1 MPRLAHR
8 PALDGLRGA
17 AVLSVLLYHTG
28 VLRGGWIGVDT
39 FFVLSG
45 YLITSLL
52 LAEHDRTGGI
62 ALKAFWGR
70 RARRLLPALFLLL
83 AGVGLFAALVA
94 TAEARSV
101 IRQDLWGA
109 LTYGSNW
116 LDIVRGSGYWQTF
129 TQPSPLAHIWS
140 LAIEEQ
146 FYVVWPLVAW
156 WALRRGG
163 ARTAGDGG
171 GRRRGSCSPPGRIG
185 LAWAGASVDRLY
197 LGTDTRAPALLL
209 GATLGALRVGTAR
222 PGLLRVAHVAGPL
235 GVALLV
241 WAAFTLD
248 GRDPEVYRG
257 ALLGVSLA
265 GALAVV
271 GASQDDGGWFGR
283 VVGWRPLCVLGILS
297 YGIYLAHWPILLAVQ
312 HWSHLGP
319 WATTAVVA
327 PLTIA
332 VAAASYLVVEH
343 PIRLRRGLAWS
354 RPALLPVLAAGC
366 VLAAVGGTVGARP
379 GLQSV
384 DERTLLAALPA
395 AARRPSTSTAATGP
409 SDARGAGRVRHA
421 PADDH
426 APPDDGSRDDPRPA
440 IAPATVPAT
449 ALAATVSAAPS
460 APLVAP
466 MARPAGRTPRVL
478 AVGDSVAYSLSSAL
492 TTMGRRSAID
502 VAVRAAPGCTADDQ
516 RTAYRDGPTTKK
528 EPSVCPTM
536 VQRWPRDV
544 ERFQP
549 DLVLLLYGGFVQG
562 WLVDGQPLDA
572 CDPAYRAHYERAPRP
587 CHRHPDR
594 RWGTARRGPA
604 RLQPCLRRRGG
615 GRRHRGLPHLDL
627 HGRRRPPRRPGQPS
641 CASTCSPARPR
652 TPATRR
658 RSTADGCAST
668 ASTTGTRRPAWP
680 ASGSST
686 SWSSPRRDPSGAVRP
701 SGGGRSGVRQR
712 CAVGTSPGHEGP
724 SG

>member
-1 MPRLAHR
+1 VLVERDDPTLAGRRLGGVDRTPRLAHR

-94 TAEARSV
+94 TAEARGV
-101 IRQDLWGA
+101 IRQDVWGA
-109 LTYGSNW
+109 LTYSSNW

-129 TQPSPLAHIWS
+129 TQPSPLAHVWS

-146 FYVVWPLVAW
+146 FYLVWPLVAW

-163 ARTAGDGG
+163 ARRLVTVAAAGGVLLAVWA
-171 GRRRGSCSPPGRIG
+171 IG
-185 LAWAGASVDRLY
+185 LAWSGASVDRVY

-209 GATLGALRVGTAR
+209 GATLGALRVGAAR
-222 PGLLRVAHVAGPL
+222 PEHRRAARAAGLLGM
-235 GVALLV
+235 ALLV

-248 GRDPEVYRG
+248 GRDPEIYRG

-265 GALAVV
+265 GGLAVL
-271 GASQDDGGWFGR
+271 GASQEDGGWFGR

-312 HWSHLGP
+312 RWYHLGS
-319 WATTAVVA
+319 WATTAVVV
-327 PLTIA
+327 PLTIG
-332 VAAASYLVVEH
+332 VAAASYAVVEH

-354 RPALLPVLAAGC
+354 RPALLPIVAAGC
-366 VLAAVGGTVGARP
+366 AVAAVAGTIGARP
-379 GLQSV
+379 GLRTV

-395 AARRPSTSTAATGP
+395 VEPSTAPGSSAAAVTGP
-409 SDARGAGRVRHA
+409 AVTLSPSVVDPLPSTTVATTAVGPGVT
-421 PADDH
+421 PATV
-426 APPDDGSRDDPRPA
+426 
-440 IAPATVPAT
+440 PATVPAT
-449 ALAATVSAAPS
+449 ALAAAISASPPA

-492 TTMGRRSAID
+492 ATMGQRSAID
-502 VAVRAAPGCTADDQ
+502 VAVRAAPGCTPDDQ
-516 RTAYRDGPTTKK
+516 RTAYRIGPATKR
-528 EPSVCPTM
+528 EPSVCLTM
-536 VQRWPRDV
+536 VQRWPADV

-549 DLVLLLYGGFVQG
+549 DLVLLLYGGFTNG

-572 CDPAYRAHYERAPRP
+572 CDPAYAARYGALLDHAIDTLSAGGARVVVALPAYNRVFGPVQAADATTDCLTATYTDAVARHADRAALLRLDLFACP
-587 CHRHPDR
+587 
-594 RWGTARRGPA
+594 TADTCDSTQVDGA
-604 RLQPCLRRRGG
+604 RLRFDGLHYRGAAARLASQWILDQMVQP
-615 GRRHRGLPHLDL
+615 
-627 HGRRRPPRRPGQPS
+627 
-641 CASTCSPARPR
+641 AA
-652 TPATRR
+652 
-658 RSTADGCAST
+658 
-668 ASTTGTRRPAWP
+668 
-680 ASGSST
+680 
-686 SWSSPRRDPSGAVRP
+686 
-701 SGGGRSGVRQR
+701 
-712 CAVGTSPGHEGP
+712 
-724 SG
+724 

>member
-1 MPRLAHR
+1 VLAERRAPTIDDRRLGGVDRGPRLAHR

-52 LAEHDRTGGI
+52 VAEHDRTGGI
-62 ALKAFWGR
+62 ALRAFWGR

-94 TAEARSV
+94 TAEARTV

-129 TQPSPLAHIWS
+129 TQPSPLAHVWS

-146 FYVVWPLVAW
+146 FYLVWPLVAW

-163 ARTAGDGG
+163 TRRLVTVATAGGVVLAAWA
-171 GRRRGSCSPPGRIG
+171 IG

-209 GATLGALRVGTAR
+209 GAALGALRVGTAR
-222 PGLLRVAHVAGPL
+222 PELQRVARVAGPL
-235 GVALLV
+235 GVTLLV

-271 GASQDDGGWFGR
+271 GASQAGRGWFGR
-283 VVGWRPLCVLGILS
+283 VVGWRPLCILGLLS
-297 YGIYLAHWPILLAVQ
+297 YGIYLAHWPILLAVRR
-312 HWSHLGP
+312 WSHLGP
-319 WATTAVVA
+319 WATTGVVV

-332 VAAASYLVVEH
+332 VAAVSYLVVEQPVRH
-343 PIRLRRGLAWS
+343 RRGLARS

-366 VLAAVGGTVGARP
+366 VVAAVAGTIGARP
-379 GLQSV
+379 GLPSV
-384 DERTLLAALPA
+384 DERALLAALPA
-395 AARRPSTSTAATGP
+395 VSAAAPATTAPATTPEPGPTATAAMMDRPPVTLSP
-409 SDARGAGRVRHA
+409 AASETMAPTTAVPTA
-421 PADDH
+421 PAPTVT
-426 APPDDGSRDDPRPA
+426 A
-440 IAPATVPAT
+440 ATVPAT
-449 ALAATVSAAPS
+449 ALAATVSATPPA

-466 MARPAGRTPRVL
+466 MARPAGRAPRVL

-492 TTMGRRSAID
+492 ATIGPRSAVE
-502 VAVRAAPGCTADDQ
+502 VAVRAAPGCTPDDQ
-516 RTAYRDGPTTKK
+516 RTAYRIGPATKQ
-528 EPSVCPTM
+528 EPSICQAM

-549 DLVLLLYGGFVQG
+549 DLVLLLYGGFING

-572 CDPAYRAHYERAPRP
+572 CDPTYRAHYSALLDHAIDTLGAGGARVVVALPAYNRVYGTVPAADATVDCLTATYTDAVARHADRATILRFDLFACPTVDT
-587 CHRHPDR
+587 CDSMQVDGR
-594 RWGTARRGPA
+594 RLRFDGLHYRDAAA
-604 RLQPCLRRRGG
+604 RLASQWILDRLVQPAG
-615 GRRHRGLPHLDL
+615 
-627 HGRRRPPRRPGQPS
+627 
-641 CASTCSPARPR
+641 
-652 TPATRR
+652 
-658 RSTADGCAST
+658 
-668 ASTTGTRRPAWP
+668 
-680 ASGSST
+680 
-686 SWSSPRRDPSGAVRP
+686 
-701 SGGGRSGVRQR
+701 
-712 CAVGTSPGHEGP
+712 
-724 SG
+724 

>member
-1 MPRLAHR
+1 
-8 PALDGLRGA
+8 
-17 AVLSVLLYHTG
+17 VLLYHTG
-28 VLRGGWIGVDT
+28 VLPGGWIGVDT

-83 AGVGLFAALVA
+83 AGVGLFAAVVA

-109 LTYGSNW
+109 LTYSSNW
-116 LDIVRGSGYWQTF
+116 LDIVRGSGYWETF
-129 TQPSPLAHIWS
+129 TQPSPLAHVWS

-146 FYVVWPLVAW
+146 FYLVWPLVAW

-163 ARTAGDGG
+163 TRRLVTVAAAGAVVLAAWA
-171 GRRRGSCSPPGRIG
+171 IG
-185 LAWAGASVDRLY
+185 LAWTGASVDRLY

-209 GATLGALRVGTAR
+209 GAALGALRVGTAR
-222 PGLLRVAHVAGPL
+222 PELRRAAHVAGPL
-235 GVALLV
+235 GVALLA

-265 GALAVV
+265 GGLAVV
-271 GASQDDGGWFGR
+271 GASQADGGWFGR
-283 VVGWRPLCVLGILS
+283 VVGWRPLCVLGLLS

-312 HWSHLGP
+312 RWSHLGP

-332 VAAASYLVVEH
+332 AAAASYLAVEQ
-343 PIRLRRGLAWS
+343 PIRLRRSLAWS

-366 VLAAVGGTVGARP
+366 VVAAVAGTIGARP
-379 GLQSV
+379 GLRSV

-395 AARRPSTSTAATGP
+395 AETATEPGSTAAAVTGP
-409 SDARGAGRVRHA
+409 PVTRSPAAFDTLPTTTAAATTTAA
-421 PADDH
+421 PTV
-426 APPDDGSRDDPRPA
+426 
-440 IAPATVPAT
+440 APATVPAT
-449 ALAATVSAAPS
+449 ALAATVSAPPPT

-492 TTMGRRSAID
+492 VTMGQRSAVD
-502 VAVRAAPGCTADDQ
+502 VAVRAAPGCTPDDQ
-516 RTAYRDGPTTKK
+516 RTAYRNGPATKH
-528 EPSVCPTM
+528 EPSVCQTM

-549 DLVLLLYGGFVQG
+549 DLVLVLYGGFISG
-562 WLVDGQPLDA
+562 WLLDGPPLDT
-572 CDPAYRAHYERAPRP
+572 CDPAYGAHYGALLDRAIDTLTAGGARVVVALPAYNRVYGTVEAADATVD
-587 CHRHPDR
+587 CLTATYTAAVARHADR
-594 RWGTARRGPA
+594 AAILRLDLFACPTADTCDSTQVDGRRLRFDGLHYRAAAA
-604 RLQPCLRRRGG
+604 RLASQWILDQLVQP
-615 GRRHRGLPHLDL
+615 
-627 HGRRRPPRRPGQPS
+627 
-641 CASTCSPARPR
+641 AA
-652 TPATRR
+652 
-658 RSTADGCAST
+658 
-668 ASTTGTRRPAWP
+668 
-680 ASGSST
+680 
-686 SWSSPRRDPSGAVRP
+686 
-701 SGGGRSGVRQR
+701 
-712 CAVGTSPGHEGP
+712 
-724 SG
+724 

>member
-83 AGVGLFAALVA
+83 AGVGLFGALVA

-129 TQPSPLAHIWS
+129 AQPSPLAHIWS

-163 ARTAGDGG
+163 ARRLATVAAAGAVVLAAWA
-171 GRRRGSCSPPGRIG
+171 IG
-185 LAWAGASVDRLY
+185 LAWAHASVDRIY

-222 PGLLRVAHVAGPL
+222 SGLLRVAHVAGLL
-235 GVALLV
+235 GIALLV

-312 HWSHLGP
+312 HWFHLGP

-343 PIRLRRGLAWS
+343 PIRLRRGIAWS
-354 RPALLPVLAAGC
+354 RPALLPVIAAGC
-366 VLAAVGGTVGARP
+366 VLAAVGGTIGARP

-395 AARRPSTSTAATGP
+395 ATPSTSTPVTGP
-409 SDARGAGRVRHA
+409 SMPGT
-421 PADDH
+421 PAVS
-426 APPDDGSRDDPRPA
+426 ATLPPTTTSPTTA
-440 IAPATVPAT
+440 AATTLAPATVPAT

-466 MARPAGRTPRVL
+466 MARPPGRAPRVL

-516 RTAYRDGPTTKK
+516 RTAYRDGPTNQK

-572 CDPAYRAHYERAPRP
+572 CDPAYRAHYSAILDRAI
-587 CHRHPDR
+587 DTL
-594 RWGTARRGPA
+594 TAGGA
-604 RLQPCLRRRGG
+604 RLVVAMPAYNRVYGVVEAADATVDCLTSTYTDAVARHADRASILRLDLFACPTKDTCDSTQVD
-615 GRRHRGLPHLDL
+615 GRRLRFDGLHYRDAAARLASQWILDQL
-627 HGRRRPPRRPGQPS
+627 VQP
-641 CASTCSPARPR
+641 AA
-652 TPATRR
+652 
-658 RSTADGCAST
+658 
-668 ASTTGTRRPAWP
+668 
-680 ASGSST
+680 
-686 SWSSPRRDPSGAVRP
+686 
-701 SGGGRSGVRQR
+701 
-712 CAVGTSPGHEGP
+712 
-724 SG
+724 

>member
-1 MPRLAHR
+1 VLVERGDPTLVDRRLGGVDRTPRLAHR

-52 LAEHDRTGGI
+52 LTEHDRTGDI
-62 ALKAFWGR
+62 ALRAFWGR

-83 AGVGLFAALVA
+83 AGIGLFAALVA
-94 TAEARSV
+94 TAEARAV

-109 LTYGSNW
+109 LTYSSNW

-129 TQPSPLAHIWS
+129 TQPSPLAHVWS

-163 ARTAGDGG
+163 PRRLMTVAAAGGVVLAAWA
-171 GRRRGSCSPPGRIG
+171 II
-185 LAWAGASVDRLY
+185 LAWSGASVDRVY

-222 PGLLRVAHVAGPL
+222 PELRRAAHAAGLL

-265 GALAVV
+265 GGLAVV
-271 GASQDDGGWFGR
+271 GASQEDGGWFGR
-283 VVGWRPLCVLGILS
+283 VVGWRPLCILGLLS

-319 WATTAVVA
+319 WATTAVVV

-332 VAAASYLVVEH
+332 VAAASYLAVEH
-343 PIRLRRGLAWS
+343 PIRLRRRVAWS

-366 VLAAVGGTVGARP
+366 VVAAVAGTLGARP
-379 GLQSV
+379 GLRTV
-384 DERTLLAALPA
+384 DERALLAALPA
-395 AARRPSTSTAATGP
+395 AGPATTAPSTAAPVT
-409 SDARGAGRVRHA
+409 A
-421 PADDH
+421 PAVTLSPSAATP
-426 APPDDGSRDDPRPA
+426 APSTVATTTLAPDVP
-440 IAPATVPAT
+440 PATVPAT
-449 ALAATVSAAPS
+449 ALAATVSAAPPA

-492 TTMGRRSAID
+492 ATMGQRSAID
-502 VAVRAAPGCTADDQ
+502 VAVRAAPGCTPDDQ
-516 RTAYRDGPTTKK
+516 RTAYRVGPATKQ
-528 EPSVCPTM
+528 EPSVCLTM
-536 VQRWPRDV
+536 RQRWPRDI

-549 DLVLLLYGGFVQG
+549 DLVLLLYGGFTDG
-562 WLVDGQPLDA
+562 WLVDGQPLNA
-572 CDPAYRAHYERAPRP
+572 CDPAYRAHYGALLDGAIDTLTAGGARVVVALPAYSRVFGAVKEADATMDCLNATYADAVARHADRAAVLRLDLFACPNADTCDSTQVDGGRLRFDGL
-587 CHRHPDR
+587 HY
-594 RWGTARRGPA
+594 RGAAA
-604 RLQPCLRRRGG
+604 RLASQWILDQLVQP
-615 GRRHRGLPHLDL
+615 
-627 HGRRRPPRRPGQPS
+627 
-641 CASTCSPARPR
+641 AA
-652 TPATRR
+652 
-658 RSTADGCAST
+658 
-668 ASTTGTRRPAWP
+668 
-680 ASGSST
+680 
-686 SWSSPRRDPSGAVRP
+686 
-701 SGGGRSGVRQR
+701 
-712 CAVGTSPGHEGP
+712 
-724 SG
+724 

>member
-1 MPRLAHR
+1 M
-8 PALDGLRGA
+8 
-17 AVLSVLLYHTG
+17 LLYHTG

-129 TQPSPLAHIWS
+129 AQPSPLAHIWS

-163 ARTAGDGG
+163 ARRLATVAAAGAVVLAAWAL
-171 GRRRGSCSPPGRIG
+171 G
-185 LAWAGASVDRLY
+185 LAWAHASVDRIY

-222 PGLLRVAHVAGPL
+222 PGLRRIAHVAGPL

-248 GRDPEVYRG
+248 GRDPAVYRG

-283 VVGWRPLCVLGILS
+283 VVGWRPLCVLGVLS

-332 VAAASYLVVEH
+332 VAAASYLAVEH
-343 PIRLRRGLAWS
+343 PIRLRRGIAWS
-354 RPALLPVLAAGC
+354 RPALLPVVAAGC
-366 VLAAVGGTVGARP
+366 VLAAVGGTIGARP

-395 AARRPSTSTAATGP
+395 ATPSTSTPATGP
-409 SDARGAGRVRHA
+409 PVTLPTTARIAGPPTSLA
-421 PADDH
+421 PTT
-426 APPDDGSRDDPRPA
+426 APTTEAPTTTPSTPA
-440 IAPATVPAT
+440 PVTPVAPVIAPA
-449 ALAATVSAAPS
+449 
-460 APLVAP
+460 
-466 MARPAGRTPRVL
+466 ARPVGRSPRVL
-478 AVGDSVAYSLSSAL
+478 VVGDSVAYSLRNAL
-492 TTMGRRSAID
+492 PEAGRAASID
-502 VAVRAAPGCTADDQ
+502 VAIRAAPGCTPELT
-516 RTAYRDGPTTKK
+516 RSRYRDGPATTK
-528 EPSVCPTM
+528 EPAVCPTM
-536 VQRWPRDV
+536 VEGWPRDV
-544 ERFQP
+544 ERYQP
-549 DLVLLLYGGFVQG
+549 DLVVLLYGAFPVG
-562 WLVDGQPLDA
+562 WLVDDQPVSA
-572 CDPAYRAHYERAPRP
+572 CDPAYAQRYGELLDQAIETLSASGAQVVIAPPAYNRVYGPIAALDTANDCMRETDTAAVIRHADRAALLRVDLFACPTEDTCDSTQVDGRRLRFDGLHYRDA
-587 CHRHPDR
+587 
-594 RWGTARRGPA
+594 AA
-604 RLQPCLRRRGG
+604 RLASQWI
-615 GRRHRGLPHLDL
+615 LDQL
-627 HGRRRPPRRPGQPS
+627 VQ
-641 CASTCSPARPR
+641 
-652 TPATRR
+652 PAT
-658 RSTADGCAST
+658 
-668 ASTTGTRRPAWP
+668 
-680 ASGSST
+680 
-686 SWSSPRRDPSGAVRP
+686 
-701 SGGGRSGVRQR
+701 
-712 CAVGTSPGHEGP
+712 
-724 SG
+724 

>member
-1 MPRLAHR
+1 LAHR

-129 TQPSPLAHIWS
+129 TQPSPLAHVWS

-146 FYVVWPLVAW
+146 FYLVWPLVAW

-163 ARTAGDGG
+163 ARRLATVAAAGGIVLAAWA
-171 GRRRGSCSPPGRIG
+171 IG
-185 LAWAGASVDRLY
+185 LAWAGASVDRIY

-209 GATLGALRVGTAR
+209 GATVGALRVGTAR
-222 PGLLRVAHVAGPL
+222 PELRRVAHIAGPL

-257 ALLGVSLA
+257 ALVGVSLA

-283 VVGWRPLCVLGILS
+283 VVGWRPLCVLGLLS

-343 PIRLRRGLAWS
+343 PIRLRRGLTWS

-366 VLAAVGGTVGARP
+366 VVAGVAGTIGARP
-379 GLQSV
+379 GLGSV
-384 DERTLLAALPA
+384 DARSLLAALPA
-395 AARRPSTSTAATGP
+395 AEPATSPGTTAGTVAGPTTIGATTAATTASAALP
-409 SDARGAGRVRHA
+409 PTTATATTLVPAAA
-421 PADDH
+421 PA
-426 APPDDGSRDDPRPA
+426 A
-440 IAPATVPAT
+440 VPAT
-449 ALAATVSAAPS
+449 ALAATVSAAPPA
-460 APLVAP
+460 APSVAP
-466 MARPAGRTPRVL
+466 MARPAGRPPRVL

-492 TTMGRRSAID
+492 ATMGQRSAID
-502 VAVRAAPGCTADDQ
+502 VAVRAAPGCTPDDQ
-516 RTAYRDGPTTKK
+516 RTAYRVGPATKH

-536 VQRWPRDV
+536 VQRWTRDI

-549 DLVLLLYGGFVQG
+549 DLVLLLYGGFING
-562 WLVDGQPLDA
+562 WLVDGRPLEA
-572 CDPAYRAHYERAPRP
+572 CDPAYAAHYGALLDRAI
-587 CHRHPDR
+587 DTLTS
-594 RWGTARRGPA
+594 GGA
-604 RLQPCLRRRGG
+604 RLVVALPAYNRVYGVVEAADATVDCLTAIYTDAVARHADRAAILRFDLFACPTRDTCDSTSVD
-615 GRRHRGLPHLDL
+615 GRRLRFDGLHYRDAAARLAGQWILDQL
-627 HGRRRPPRRPGQPS
+627 VQP
-641 CASTCSPARPR
+641 AA
-652 TPATRR
+652 
-658 RSTADGCAST
+658 
-668 ASTTGTRRPAWP
+668 
-680 ASGSST
+680 
-686 SWSSPRRDPSGAVRP
+686 
-701 SGGGRSGVRQR
+701 
-712 CAVGTSPGHEGP
+712 
-724 SG
+724 

>member
-1 MPRLAHR
+1 MLAERGAPTLVDRRLGGVDRGPRLAHR

-129 TQPSPLAHIWS
+129 TQPSPLAHVWS

-163 ARTAGDGG
+163 ARRLATVAAAGGVVLAAWA
-171 GRRRGSCSPPGRIG
+171 IG

-222 PGLLRVAHVAGPL
+222 PELRRVAHVAGPL

-283 VVGWRPLCVLGILS
+283 VVGWRPLCVLGLLS

-332 VAAASYLVVEH
+332 VAAASYLAVEH
-343 PIRLRRGLAWS
+343 PIRLRRGMAWS
-354 RPALLPVLAAGC
+354 RPALAAGRRGG
-366 VLAAVGGTVGARP
+366 LRRRRGRRHGRRPTRAAVGRRAEPAGRAARREGPRRRP
-379 GLQSV
+379 G
-384 DERTLLAALPA
+384 RPA
-395 AARRPSTSTAATGP
+395 AAAPSMPAAP
-409 SDARGAGRVRHA
+409 AAYRHA
-421 PADDH
+421 PADD
-426 APPDDGSRDDPRPA
+426 
-440 IAPATVPAT
+440 
-449 ALAATVSAAPS
+449 
-460 APLVAP
+460 
-466 MARPAGRTPRVL
+466 
-478 AVGDSVAYSLSSAL
+478 
-492 TTMGRRSAID
+492 
-502 VAVRAAPGCTADDQ
+502 
-516 RTAYRDGPTTKK
+516 
-528 EPSVCPTM
+528 
-536 VQRWPRDV
+536 
-544 ERFQP
+544 
-549 DLVLLLYGGFVQG
+549 
-562 WLVDGQPLDA
+562 
-572 CDPAYRAHYERAPRP
+572 RAPR
-587 CHRHPDR
+587 
-594 RWGTARRGPA
+594 
-604 RLQPCLRRRGG
+604 RRR
-615 GRRHRGLPHLDL
+615 RAATTLHRDPGD
-627 HGRRRPPRRPGQPS
+627 GRRPPHWPPPS
-641 CASTCSPARPR
+641 RPR
-652 TPATRR
+652 RRR
-658 RSTADGCAST
+658 RS
-668 ASTTGTRRPAWP
+668 
-680 ASGSST
+680 
-686 SWSSPRRDPSGAVRP
+686 SPRWPGPPVGHRGCWRSATPSP
-701 SGGGRSGVRQR
+701 TPCPQ
-712 CAVGTSPGHEGP
+712 P
-724 SG
+724 